1 LKKSYIIDPSFLH
14 HLSETQQLITEL
26 MEPPSAEVP
35 GVASS
40 RQQVFLNYQF
50 APTGE
55 TFRSMLAMQSR
66 QMGGDSLGVAS
77 AAAAQGSPHVVLR
90 VRRSQTSAARASRNA
105 DTPPPPLVAS
115 VARQPS
121 AHLSLSQNN
130 RPYRPM
136 SHARTVAAAMA
147 STLSIDDSPSG
158 PNTRSSRKRRSSE
171 VPVTEILSS
180 PDSSSPAPAG
190 TTLPPPQRKRRRA
203 KVATNL
209 KKPPPGPK
217 VDVEEEKQSSPDGI
231 TSCCICM
238 CDPDPEDQALI
249 NGCDHQFCFE
259 CIEKWSERENSCP
272 LCKIRFT
279 KIDRVQKQRRKKGI
293 KSIKNTKKIK
303 QRDQRSDLVPG
314 AALEGL
320 LGKETWECRV
330 VEGRLPQFNMVLV
343 RSHVCLLVLF

>member
-1 LKKSYIIDPSFLH
+1 
-14 HLSETQQLITEL
+14 
-26 MEPPSAEVP
+26 
-35 GVASS
+35 VASS
-40 RQQVFLNYQF
+40 RQQVYLNYQF
-50 APTGE
+50 APTSE

-66 QMGGDSLGVAS
+66 QMGGAPLGVAS
-77 AAAAQGSPHVVLR
+77 AASAAATAADQLSPHVVLR
-90 VRRSQTSAARASRNA
+90 VRRSQTSAARASRNT
-105 DTPPPPLVAS
+105 DTPPPL

-130 RPYRPM
+130 RSYRPL
-136 SHARTVAAAMA
+136 SHARTVAAAMS
-147 STLSIDDSPSG
+147 STLSIDDPHSG
-158 PNTRSSRKRRSSE
+158 PNTRSSRKRRSPE
-171 VPVTEILSS
+171 VTEILSS
-180 PDSSSPAPAG
+180 PDSSLPAG
-190 TTLPPPQRKRRRA
+190 TTSSPPQRKRRRA
-203 KVATNL
+203 KVAANL

-217 VDVEEEKQSSPDGI
+217 VDDVEEEKQSPDGI

-320 LGKETWECRV
+320 LGKET
-330 VEGRLPQFNMVLV
+330 
-343 RSHVCLLVLF
+343 